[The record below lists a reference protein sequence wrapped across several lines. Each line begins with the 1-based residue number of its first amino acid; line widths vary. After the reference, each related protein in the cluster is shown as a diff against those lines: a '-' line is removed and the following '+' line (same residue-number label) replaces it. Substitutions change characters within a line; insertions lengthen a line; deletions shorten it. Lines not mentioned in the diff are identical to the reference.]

1 MYQLLLGIRS
11 SGLENDALLEIF
23 YEMTGEKYRSDH
35 EYGIFVFHDRYD
47 IPAKAADHVRL
58 GESEQMFEYL
68 ICAVCPV
75 TGAYRISLRGSR
87 ANSAAPQR
95 GNRRSRIGCTPS
107 DLTAV

>member
-58 GESEQMFEYL
+58 VAADDD
-68 ICAVCPV
+68 AVGV
-75 TGAYRISLRGSR
+75 GDLRGLSGY
-87 ANSAAPQR
+87 R
-95 GNRRSRIGCTPS
+95 GLRGGKPGVRVPFSVICGRRGA
-107 DLTAV
+107 DELY

>member
-11 SGLENDALLEIF
+11 SGLENNALLEIF
-23 YEMTGEKYRSDH
+23 YEMTGENYHSDH

-68 ICAVCPV
+68 ICAVCP
-75 TGAYRISLRGSR
+75 GYRGLRGGKPGVRVPFSVICGR
-87 ANSAAPQR
+87 R
-95 GNRRSRIGCTPS
+95 GA
-107 DLTAV
+107 DELH